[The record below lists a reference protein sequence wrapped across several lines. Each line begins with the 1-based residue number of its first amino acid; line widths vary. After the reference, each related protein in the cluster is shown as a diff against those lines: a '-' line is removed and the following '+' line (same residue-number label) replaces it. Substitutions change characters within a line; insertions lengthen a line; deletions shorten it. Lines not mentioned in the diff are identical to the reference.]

1 MGRHRLPRGPRE
13 VQLLPGVRIR
23 KASQK
28 GRRGQ
33 DFKEELKLARQRI
46 DAVVWE
52 TKVSW
57 QREQQMEKEEARK
70 GAVLE
75 EMQILPR
82 RSSRRKTEPRRGR
95 QLGDGEREARP
106 GTFCLTVRSLVLFS
120 LPWEALADFVSWK

>member
-1 MGRHRLPRGPRE
+1 MGWGLVPPWCPYTQCHQGNTVMGRHRLPCDPRQ

-33 DFKEELKLARQRI
+33 DFKEELKLTRQRV
-46 DAVVWE
+46 DAAVWE

-57 QREQQMEKEEARK
+57 QREQQVEMEETRR
-70 GAVLE
+70 GMVLE

-82 RSSRRKTEPRRGR
+82 RSLRRKTELRRGR
-95 QLGDGEREARP
+95 QLGDGER
-106 GTFCLTVRSLVLFS
+106 
-120 LPWEALADFVSWK
+120 